1 MLSIDQH
8 KETLNQ
14 AGLEMLH
21 LCSKQLENARE
32 AFFNHD
38 SDLAEEVLH
47 TENRVN
53 ALDLKIDR
61 DCERFIALHNPV
73 AGDLRFVL
81 ALRKINFDLERV
93 GDHAFGISKYIV
105 EVDTPIE
112 ERLLD
117 EMRVEEMF
125 EAALSM
131 LDDVT
136 DAYNDEDTKMAR
148 KVFKKDKILNEINM
162 KSFGI
167 ISKEVKKDPILIDQF
182 LLLFSIIKKLE
193 RIGDLVT
200 NIAEEIIF
208 YREAEVL
215 KHRKKKGPKKGK
227 GKGKD

>member
-1 MLSIDQH
+1 MISLDQH

-21 LCSKQLENARE
+21 LCTKQLENARE
-32 AFFNHD
+32 AFFDHD
-38 SDLAEEVLH
+38 TDLAEEVAH

-73 AGDLRFVL
+73 ASDLRFVL

-93 GDHAFGISKYIV
+93 GDHAYGISKYII

-112 ERLLD
+112 PKLLTTL
-117 EMRVEEMF
+117 RVEEMF
-125 EAALSM
+125 DSALSM
-131 LDDVT
+131 LDDIT
-136 DAYNDEDTKMAR
+136 EAYNEVDTNTAR
-148 KVFKKDKILNEINM
+148 KVFKKDKVLNKINM
-162 KSFGI
+162 SSFAV
-167 ISKEVKKDPILIDQF
+167 ISEEVKKDPAVIDQA

-215 KHRKKKGPKKGK
+215 KHRKKKGVKRKKGE
-227 GKGKD
+227 

>member
-1 MLSIDQH
+1 MISLDQH
-8 KETLNQ
+8 KEALNQ
-14 AGLEMLH
+14 SGIEMLE
-21 LCSKQLENARE
+21 LCTKQLRNARE

-93 GDHAFGISKYIV
+93 GDHAYGISNYII
-105 EVDTPIE
+105 EVDIPIE
-112 ERLLD
+112 QKLLD
-117 EMRVEEMF
+117 LMKIGEMF
-125 EAALSM
+125 DSALSM
-131 LDDVT
+131 MDDIT
-136 DAYNDEDTKMAR
+136 GAYISTDTKKAR
-148 KVFKKDKILNEINM
+148 KVFKKDKVLNKINM
-162 KSFGI
+162 KAFEI
-167 ISKEVKKDPILIDQF
+167 ISAEVKKDPELIDQF
-182 LLLFSIIKKLE
+182 LLLFSVIKKVE

-208 YREAEVL
+208 FREAEVL
-215 KHRKKKGPKKGK
+215 KHKKKKGIRKKK
-227 GKGKD
+227 DD

>member
-1 MLSIDQH
+1 MISLDQH
-8 KETLNQ
+8 RETLNQ

-21 LCSKQLENARE
+21 LCRKQLQYAME
-32 AFFNHD
+32 AFLKHD
-38 SDLAEEVLH
+38 SDQAEEVIH

-93 GDHAFGISKYIV
+93 GDHAYGISRYIV
-105 EVDTPIE
+105 ELDTPIGKD
-112 ERLLD
+112 LLAK
-117 EMRVEEMF
+117 MQVEEMF

-131 LDDVT
+131 LDDIT
-136 DAYNDEDTKMAR
+136 DAYTEVDTKKAR
-148 KVFKKDKILNEINM
+148 KVFKKDKVLNKINM
-162 KSFGI
+162 QSFAI
-167 ISKEVKKDPILIDQF
+167 ISEEVKKEPGHIDEF
-182 LLLFSIIKKLE
+182 LVLFSVIKKLE

-208 YREAEVL
+208 FHEAEVL
-215 KHRKKKGPKKGK
+215 KHQKKKKVKGK
-227 GKGKD
+227 